1 MNDDEYDPDG
11 RFAWDMIR
19 LTEAEID
26 QLVDFADAGE
36 FDEAEAVVDRAE
48 QRMLGAI
55 Q

>member
-1 MNDDEYDPDG
+1 MDDEYDPDG

-19 LTEAEID
+19 MTDAELD
-26 QLVDFADAGE
+26 QLVDHADAGE

-48 QRMLGAI
+48 ERMFGAT